1 MSATLP
7 RSAALLGLVLL
18 VVALA
23 PLAGRGASV
32 SAQVATVSAVTVAS
46 SSRTAATATATVS
59 GAGTFSLR
67 FSARGENAWG
77 TSLTA
82 TATAAGDVTFA
93 LTGLAPNDYYDVQ
106 VSADSTF
113 ATGVVSR
120 TFQNRPAH
128 LDIALERGTGSNV
141 ATGIAGDANTL
152 WVIADGARGVTTKIH
167 AYKRTLA
174 AQHGDRDTAKDITP
188 RAGNHTPGGAWSDGT
203 FLYVVDRSQ
212 GRIYV
217 YSLAD
222 GSRELSREFR
232 FERGHLDQWGAWA
245 NDDTFWVVKRQHDAL
260 AYKRPPL
267 SGYMAARDTAKDI
280 TLHEH
285 GSYAL
290 GGLWSDGETL
300 WAVDGRDRVLYAFD
314 LRLGVPRPHLDVPL
328 NSGHVTAING
338 LGASGIWGDGE
349 YFWVLD
355 LRLNE
360 SKVFTY
366 YQPQPDPSVT
376 ELSVVSATSSVVTV
390 RAEMTYPDVSRTVH
404 LRHRE
409 PFAATWSTT
418 SGTGGRTIDFVLVR
432 PASAPRLVVQASLD
446 STFSDGTEV
455 TAELLVRPAQRDF
468 ALPGNRT
475 INGIWTDG
483 TTLWV
488 VGEPTLGRSLA
499 SGIRLSNQQL
509 VGRFDLESEN
519 SAPVGVYATSTHVWV
534 VDAQGKVYVYR
545 IRDGRYESWNSFEIA
560 SGNSQLRGAWS
571 NGTTMWIADHVRE
584 HVFAY
589 KMGGD
594 TRGAREITKEA
605 DLATSYAQPRGM
617 WSNGS
622 TLWVVDAALDR
633 IYAYAISSGGVG
645 GRQPAREVNLVRENG
660 APWGIA
666 ASGNTAWVYD
676 QVKRKVFAYYLPPA
690 LGGTI
695 TDVQF
700 GEPGVTTASVT
711 VTIANPDSE
720 SQTVALKY
728 RAQPDGADQSV
739 SMTTTGASFTFEL
752 TRLTPD
758 TLYSLLVT
766 QGADT
771 ALHTPGFKTQSEPEQ
786 RAHYLKTNVV
796 AVHRAD
802 NPWVAELYDQMRR
815 LNLLIRATV
824 GGSQVFL
831 DCRGARVEGLPIC
844 DVVSIDIGDGRH
856 RANAGVWLH
865 EMGHVYNAG
874 SRYMGADSEGRGI
887 AWLYFEKLAAD
898 GSDCRVHEL
907 YADAVESGTV
917 AGSLSNYFPACANT
931 GDTPSAA
938 TLALIQSVLAKT
950 MPAWFDTTYED
961 DTVAY
966 DTSTDP
972 KYDKTYDLEQVWTDL
987 LAMDGW
993 RTSAVFAL
1001 RNAFGGYCDPIRTI
1015 EAQLPSTSNPT
1026 RNPWRAGGC
1035 VPQPPAAVTLATD
1048 GQVTWQAPPYDG
1060 GNDLR
1065 LYIVEWKDYG
1075 EEYDESRA
1083 GKVRDLM
1090 GTLVY
1095 ATPATAPGSSVRV
1108 SAFSYGGLGEAAEQR
1123 QPAAA
1128 PGAPAVSAVIAGDGA
1143 LTVQWS
1149 APASS
1154 GGADITSY
1162 DVRSILSTASDKAD
1176 ANWDDV
1182 IGAWTSGDTAGEYTI
1197 TSLTNGDSHDVEVRA
1212 VNSAG
1217 NGVWS
1222 TTGMVGI
1229 PLSADNTL
1237 SALSVGG
1244 ARLSPTFTSAVTS
1257 YTASVG
1263 YTVTPITV
1271 TATEND
1277 AGATATLESP
1287 ADSDP
1292 MTAGFQVNLSEGPN
1306 DILIKVTA
1314 ANGDTRTS
1322 TVTVTRTEQVTSL
1335 TPAASDPVAP
1345 FPSEAAYT
1353 LTFQG
1358 AWTTAVTPD
1367 GVPGGA
1373 HFSRLV
1379 GAVHNA
1385 GVTFLAS
1392 GGTAS
1397 AGVELMAETG
1407 DRRPSRARCRRPST
1421 PTRPRR
1427 SACSG
1432 AARTRVG

>member
-1 MSATLP
+1 MSATLS
-7 RSAALLGLVLL
+7 RSAGLTGMVLL

-23 PLAGRGASV
+23 ALAGRGSPV
-32 SAQVATVSAVTVAS
+32 SAQTPTVSAVTLAS
-46 SSRTAATATATVS
+46 SGRTTATATATVS
-59 GAGTFSLR
+59 GAGTVSLR
-67 FSARGENAWG
+67 FSARGEDAWG

-82 TATAAGDVTFA
+82 TATQAEDVTFA

-106 VSADSTF
+106 VSADATF

-128 LDIALERGTGSNV
+128 LDIALAGSNV

-152 WVIADGARGVTTKIH
+152 WVIADGARDITTTIH
-167 AYKRTLA
+167 AYKRTLV
-174 AQHGDRDTAKDITP
+174 AQHGDRDTAKDMTP
-188 RAGNHTPGGAWSDGT
+188 LPGNHTPAGAWSDGT

-232 FERGHLDQWGAWA
+232 FEPGHHGEWGAWA

-328 NSGHVTAING
+328 NSGHVAAIDG

-355 LRLNE
+355 GRQSA
-360 SKVFTY
+360 SKVFAY

-390 RAEMTYPDVSRTVH
+390 RADMTYPDATRTVH

-499 SGIRLSNQQL
+499 SGIRLSNQQF

-519 SAPVGVYATSTHVWV
+519 SAPVGVHATSTHVWV
-534 VDAQGKVYVYR
+534 VDAQDKVYVYR
-545 IRDGRYESWNSFEIA
+545 IRDGRYESGNSFEIA

-589 KMGGD
+589 KMGGG

-645 GRQPAREVNLVRENG
+645 GRQPAREINLVRENG

-739 SMTTTGASFTFEL
+739 SMTTTGASVTFEL
-752 TRLTPD
+752 TGLTPD
-758 TLYSLLVT
+758 TLHSLLVT

-796 AVHRAD
+796 AVHRAE
-802 NPWVAELYDQMRR
+802 NPWVVELYDQMRR

-831 DCRGARVEGLPIC
+831 DCRGQ
-844 DVVSIDIGDGRH
+844 
-856 RANAGVWLH
+856 
-865 EMGHVYNAG
+865 
-874 SRYMGADSEGRGI
+874 
-887 AWLYFEKLAAD
+887 K
-898 GSDCRVHEL
+898 
-907 YADAVESGTV
+907 
-917 AGSLSNYFPACANT
+917 
-931 GDTPSAA
+931 
-938 TLALIQSVLAKT
+938 
-950 MPAWFDTTYED
+950 
-961 DTVAY
+961 
-966 DTSTDP
+966 
-972 KYDKTYDLEQVWTDL
+972 
-987 LAMDGW
+987 
-993 RTSAVFAL
+993 
-1001 RNAFGGYCDPIRTI
+1001 
-1015 EAQLPSTSNPT
+1015 
-1026 RNPWRAGGC
+1026 
-1035 VPQPPAAVTLATD
+1035 
-1048 GQVTWQAPPYDG
+1048 
-1060 GNDLR
+1060 
-1065 LYIVEWKDYG
+1065 
-1075 EEYDESRA
+1075 
-1083 GKVRDLM
+1083 
-1090 GTLVY
+1090 
-1095 ATPATAPGSSVRV
+1095 
-1108 SAFSYGGLGEAAEQR
+1108 
-1123 QPAAA
+1123 
-1128 PGAPAVSAVIAGDGA
+1128 
-1143 LTVQWS
+1143 
-1149 APASS
+1149 
-1154 GGADITSY
+1154 
-1162 DVRSILSTASDKAD
+1162 
-1176 ANWDDV
+1176 
-1182 IGAWTSGDTAGEYTI
+1182 
-1197 TSLTNGDSHDVEVRA
+1197 
-1212 VNSAG
+1212 
-1217 NGVWS
+1217 
-1222 TTGMVGI
+1222 
-1229 PLSADNTL
+1229 
-1237 SALSVGG
+1237 
-1244 ARLSPTFTSAVTS
+1244 
-1257 YTASVG
+1257 
-1263 YTVTPITV
+1263 
-1271 TATEND
+1271 
-1277 AGATATLESP
+1277 
-1287 ADSDP
+1287 
-1292 MTAGFQVNLSEGPN
+1292 
-1306 DILIKVTA
+1306 
-1314 ANGDTRTS
+1314 
-1322 TVTVTRTEQVTSL
+1322 
-1335 TPAASDPVAP
+1335 
-1345 FPSEAAYT
+1345 
-1353 LTFQG
+1353 
-1358 AWTTAVTPD
+1358 
-1367 GVPGGA
+1367 
-1373 HFSRLV
+1373 
-1379 GAVHNA
+1379 
-1385 GVTFLAS
+1385 
-1392 GGTAS
+1392 
-1397 AGVELMAETG
+1397 
-1407 DRRPSRARCRRPST
+1407 
-1421 PTRPRR
+1421 
-1427 SACSG
+1427 
-1432 AARTRVG
+1432 

>member
-46 SSRTAATATATVS
+46 SARTAATATATVS

-106 VSADSTF
+106 VSGDSTF

-152 WVIADGARGVTTKIH
+152 WVIADAARGVTTKIH

-174 AQHGDRDTAKDITP
+174 AQHGDRDTAKDMTP
-188 RAGNHTPGGAWSDGT
+188 HFGNHTPGGAWSDGT

-534 VDAQGKVYVYR
+534 VDAQDKVYVYR

-589 KMGGD
+589 KMGDGNS
-594 TRGAREITKEA
+594 GAREITKEA

-752 TRLTPD
+752 RGLTPD

-831 DCRGARVEGLPIC
+831 DCREGK
-844 DVVSIDIGDGRH
+844 
-856 RANAGVWLH
+856 
-865 EMGHVYNAG
+865 
-874 SRYMGADSEGRGI
+874 SRG
-887 AWLYFEKLAAD
+887 F
-898 GSDCRVHEL
+898 
-907 YADAVESGTV
+907 
-917 AGSLSNYFPACANT
+917 
-931 GDTPSAA
+931 
-938 TLALIQSVLAKT
+938 
-950 MPAWFDTTYED
+950 
-961 DTVAY
+961 AY
-966 DTSTDP
+966 
-972 KYDKTYDLEQVWTDL
+972 L
-987 LAMDGW
+987 
-993 RTSAVFAL
+993 
-1001 RNAFGGYCDPIRTI
+1001 
-1015 EAQLPSTSNPT
+1015 
-1026 RNPWRAGGC
+1026 
-1035 VPQPPAAVTLATD
+1035 
-1048 GQVTWQAPPYDG
+1048 
-1060 GNDLR
+1060 
-1065 LYIVEWKDYG
+1065 
-1075 EEYDESRA
+1075 
-1083 GKVRDLM
+1083 
-1090 GTLVY
+1090 
-1095 ATPATAPGSSVRV
+1095 
-1108 SAFSYGGLGEAAEQR
+1108 
-1123 QPAAA
+1123 
-1128 PGAPAVSAVIAGDGA
+1128 
-1143 LTVQWS
+1143 
-1149 APASS
+1149 
-1154 GGADITSY
+1154 
-1162 DVRSILSTASDKAD
+1162 
-1176 ANWDDV
+1176 
-1182 IGAWTSGDTAGEYTI
+1182 
-1197 TSLTNGDSHDVEVRA
+1197 
-1212 VNSAG
+1212 
-1217 NGVWS
+1217 
-1222 TTGMVGI
+1222 
-1229 PLSADNTL
+1229 
-1237 SALSVGG
+1237 
-1244 ARLSPTFTSAVTS
+1244 
-1257 YTASVG
+1257 
-1263 YTVTPITV
+1263 
-1271 TATEND
+1271 
-1277 AGATATLESP
+1277 
-1287 ADSDP
+1287 
-1292 MTAGFQVNLSEGPN
+1292 
-1306 DILIKVTA
+1306 
-1314 ANGDTRTS
+1314 
-1322 TVTVTRTEQVTSL
+1322 
-1335 TPAASDPVAP
+1335 
-1345 FPSEAAYT
+1345 
-1353 LTFQG
+1353 
-1358 AWTTAVTPD
+1358 
-1367 GVPGGA
+1367 
-1373 HFSRLV
+1373 
-1379 GAVHNA
+1379 
-1385 GVTFLAS
+1385 
-1392 GGTAS
+1392 
-1397 AGVELMAETG
+1397 
-1407 DRRPSRARCRRPST
+1407 
-1421 PTRPRR
+1421 
-1427 SACSG
+1427 
-1432 AARTRVG
+1432 